1 MAIPYGTEDA
11 TYKAAGEYEGI
22 KQLVEDFYNIMS
34 TRQDASKI
42 RDMHPNDLEI
52 SKDKL
57 TLFLCGWTG
66 GPRLFREK
74 YGPIAIPHA
83 HSHLTIGSAEKS
95 AWLACMKDALAK
107 QGYPQDFQDYM
118 LTQLAVPA
126 ERCRNAE

>member
-1 MAIPYGTEDA
+1 
-11 TYKAAGEYEGI
+11 
-22 KQLVEDFYNIMS
+22 
-34 TRQDASKI
+34 
-42 RDMHPNDLEI
+42 LEV